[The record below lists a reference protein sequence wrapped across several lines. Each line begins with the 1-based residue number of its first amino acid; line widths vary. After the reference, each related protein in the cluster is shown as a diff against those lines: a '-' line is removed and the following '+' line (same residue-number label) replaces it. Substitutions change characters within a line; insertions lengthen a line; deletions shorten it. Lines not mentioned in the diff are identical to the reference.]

1 MQVLPLVIRS
11 CVYDFFIVTL
21 QQIVPFRFGMDKN
34 DNYYRQFKNELAQY
48 IMDTSQQWTTV
59 IKPKDKLLSVDF
71 KEIWQY
77 RDLMMLFV
85 KRNIITQY
93 KQTIL
98 GPLWYLIQPLM
109 TTIMYMVV
117 FGGIAKISTDGLPQP
132 LFYLAG
138 ISFWQYFS
146 DCLTKT
152 SNTFVNNAG
161 IFGKV
166 YFPRLITPLSDVISN
181 LVRFGIQFGLFLCV
195 YAYYMIFTDA
205 PIHTNW
211 YALLIPILVMM
222 LAGLSLGF
230 GILFSSMT
238 TKYRDLQ
245 LLLSFF
251 VSLWMYAT
259 PVIYPLS
266 TITNPKL
273 LLVMQLNPLT
283 GIVEFFKYGM
293 LGVGCHE
300 WWMLGYSFGF
310 MVVLLITGVVVFNK
324 VQRSFMDTV

>member
-1 MQVLPLVIRS
+1 MAETQE
-11 CVYDFFIVTL
+11 
-21 QQIVPFRFGMDKN
+21 K
-34 DNYYRQFKNELAQY
+34 
-48 IMDTSQQWTTV
+48 WTTE
-59 IKPKDKLLSVDF
+59 IRPKDKLLSVDF

-98 GPLWYLIQPLM
+98 GPLWYVIQPLM
-109 TTIMYMVV
+109 TTVMYMVV

-138 ISFWQYFS
+138 ISFWQYFA

-166 YFPRLITPLSDVISN
+166 YFPRLVTPLSDVISN
-181 LVRFGIQFGLFLCV
+181 LVRFGIQFALFLIV
-195 YAYYMIFTDA
+195 YLYYFIFTDA
-205 PIHTNW
+205 NIQPNL
-211 YALLIPILVMM
+211 YALLLPVLVVM
-222 LAGLSLGF
+222 LAGLALGF

-266 TITNPKL
+266 TITNEKL
-273 LLVMQLNPLT
+273 RLVMQLNPLT

-293 LGVGCHE
+293 LGVGNHE

-310 MVVLLITGVVVFNK
+310 MVVLLAIGIVVFNK
-324 VQRSFMDTV
+324 VQKSFMDTV

>member
-1 MQVLPLVIRS
+1 MHTCI
-11 CVYDFFIVTL
+11 FFIT
-21 QQIVPFRFGMDKN
+21 FAANFN
-34 DNYYRQFKNELAQY
+34 
-48 IMDTSQQWTTV
+48 TSMSAPEQNLPWTTE
-59 IKPKDKLLSVDF
+59 IKPKEKLLSVDF
-71 KEIWQY
+71 KEIWRY

-93 KQTIL
+93 KQTVL
-98 GPLWYLIQPLM
+98 GPLWFLIQPLM
-109 TTIMYMVV
+109 TTVMYMVV

-138 ISFWQYFS
+138 ISFWQYFA
-146 DCLTKT
+146 DCLNKT
-152 SNTFVNNAG
+152 SNTFVSNAG

-166 YFPRLITPLSDVISN
+166 YFPRLVTPLSDVISN
-181 LVRFGIQFGLFLCV
+181 LVRFGIQFGLFLLV
-195 YAYYMIFTDA
+195 YAYYAIFTDVQ
-205 PIHTNW
+205 IHTNW
-211 YALLIPILVMM
+211 YALMIPILVLM
-222 LAGLSLGF
+222 LAGLALGF

-245 LLLSFF
+245 LLLGFF

-266 TITNPKL
+266 TITNDTL
-273 LLVMQLNPLT
+273 RLVMQLNPLT

-293 LGVGCHE
+293 LGVGVHE

-310 MVVLLITGVVVFNK
+310 MVVLMAIGIVVFNK
-324 VQRSFMDTV
+324 VQKSFMDTV

>member
-1 MQVLPLVIRS
+1 MENQNLS
-11 CVYDFFIVTL
+11 
-21 QQIVPFRFGMDKN
+21 
-34 DNYYRQFKNELAQY
+34 
-48 IMDTSQQWTTV
+48 WTTE
-59 IKPKDKLLSVDF
+59 IKPKNKLLSIDF

-77 RDLMMLFV
+77 RDLMLLFV

-98 GPLWYLIQPLM
+98 GPLWYFIQPIM
-109 TTIMYMVV
+109 TTVMYMVV

-138 ISFWQYFS
+138 ISFWQYFA
-146 DCLTKT
+146 DCLNKT
-152 SNTFVNNAG
+152 SNTFVSNAS

-166 YFPRLITPLSDVISN
+166 YFPRLVTPLSDVISN
-181 LVRFGIQFGLFLCV
+181 LVRFAIQFVLFLIV
-195 YAYYMIFTDA
+195 YAYYAIFTDVQ
-205 PIHTNW
+205 IHTNW
-211 YALLIPILVMM
+211 YILLLPLLIVM
-222 LAGLSLGF
+222 LAGLALGF

-259 PVIYPLS
+259 PVIYPLY
-266 TITNPKL
+266 TITNDTLK
-273 LLVMQLNPLT
+273 LVMQLNPLT

-293 LGVGCHE
+293 LGVGCHD
-300 WWMLGYSFGF
+300 WWMLGYSFIF
-310 MVVLLITGVVVFNK
+310 MVVLLALGIVVFNK

>member
-1 MQVLPLVIRS
+1 M
-11 CVYDFFIVTL
+11 
-21 QQIVPFRFGMDKN
+21 
-34 DNYYRQFKNELAQY
+34 EH
-48 IMDTSQQWTTV
+48 WTTE
-59 IKPKDKLLSVDF
+59 IRPKTSLLDVDF
-71 KEIWQY
+71 GEIWRY
-77 RDLMMLFV
+77 RDLCLLFV
-85 KRNIITQY
+85 KRNVITQY
-93 KQTIL
+93 KQTVL
-98 GPLWYLIQPLM
+98 GPLWYLVQPVL
-109 TTIMYMVV
+109 TTAMYMIV

-138 ISFWQYFS
+138 ICLWQYFA
-146 DCLTKT
+146 DCLGRT
-152 SNTFVNNAG
+152 SNTFVDNAG

-166 YFPRLITPLSDVISN
+166 YFPRLVVPLANVISN
-181 LVRFGIQFGLFLCV
+181 LVRFSIQLLLFFLV
-195 YAYYMIFTDA
+195 YAYYLLFTDA
-205 PIHTNW
+205 AVAPNW
-211 YALLIPILVMM
+211 YALMLPVLVLM

-245 LLLSFF
+245 MLLSFF

-266 TITNPKL
+266 TITNPHLRL
-273 LLVMQLNPLT
+273 LMQCNPVT

-300 WWMLGYSFGF
+300 WWMLGYSAVF
-310 MVVLLITGVVVFNK
+310 MVVLLALGIIVFNK

>member
-1 MQVLPLVIRS
+1 MEQTQ
-11 CVYDFFIVTL
+11 D
-21 QQIVPFRFGMDKN
+21 
-34 DNYYRQFKNELAQY
+34 
-48 IMDTSQQWTTV
+48 WTTQ
-59 IKPKDKLLSVDF
+59 IKPKTSLLDIDF
-71 KEIWQY
+71 KEIWRY
-77 RDLMMLFV
+77 RDLMTLFV

-93 KQTIL
+93 KQTVL
-98 GPLWYLIQPLM
+98 GPLWYLVQPLM
-109 TTIMYMVV
+109 TTVMYMVV

-138 ISFWQYFS
+138 IAFWQYFA
-146 DCLTKT
+146 DCLNKT

-166 YFPRLITPLSDVISN
+166 YFPRLIVPISDVASN
-181 LVRFGIQFGLFLCV
+181 LVRFSIQFALFLCV
-195 YAYYMIFTDA
+195 YLYYVCFTDVT
-205 PIHTNW
+205 IGLNW
-211 YALLIPILVMM
+211 YALLLPLLIIME
-222 LAGLSLGF
+222 AGLALGF

-266 TITNPKL
+266 TITNEKL
-273 LLVMQLNPLT
+273 RLLMQLNPLT

-293 LGVGCHE
+293 LGTGCHE

-310 MVVLLITGVVVFNK
+310 MCMLLFVGIVIFNK

>member
-1 MQVLPLVIRS
+1 MPN
-11 CVYDFFIVTL
+11 FIL
-21 QQIVPFRFGMDKN
+21 MAEIQQG
-34 DNYYRQFKNELAQY
+34 
-48 IMDTSQQWTTV
+48 WTTE
-59 IKPKDKLLSVDF
+59 IRPKDSLLSVDF
-71 KEIWQY
+71 KEIWRY

-93 KQTIL
+93 KQTVL
-98 GPLWYLIQPLM
+98 GPLWFIIQPLM
-109 TTIMYMVV
+109 TTVMYMVV

-138 ISFWQYFS
+138 ISFWQYFA
-146 DCLTKT
+146 DCLNKT
-152 SNTFVNNAG
+152 SNTFVSNAG

-166 YFPRLITPLSDVISN
+166 YFPRLVTPLSDVISN
-181 LVRFGIQFGLFLCV
+181 LLRFGIQFGLFLVV
-195 YAYYMIFTDA
+195 YLYYVICTDVQ
-205 PIHTNW
+205 IHTNL
-211 YALLIPILVMM
+211 YALLLPVLVLM
-222 LAGLSLGF
+222 LAGLALGF

-245 LLLSFF
+245 LLLGFF

-266 TITNPKL
+266 TITNDTL
-273 LLVMQLNPLT
+273 RLVMQLNPLT

-293 LGVGCHE
+293 LGVGVHD

-310 MVVLLITGVVVFNK
+310 MVILLAIGIVVFNK
-324 VQRSFMDTV
+324 VQKSFMDTV

>member
-1 MQVLPLVIRS
+1 MQPNSVIMAE
-11 CVYDFFIVTL
+11 T
-21 QQIVPFRFGMDKN
+21 QEK
-34 DNYYRQFKNELAQY
+34 
-48 IMDTSQQWTTV
+48 WTTE
-59 IKPKDKLLSVDF
+59 IRPKDSLLSIDF
-71 KEIWQY
+71 KEIWRY

-98 GPLWYLIQPLM
+98 GPLWFVIQPLM
-109 TTIMYMVV
+109 TTVMYMVV

-138 ISFWQYFS
+138 ISFWQYFA

-152 SNTFVNNAG
+152 SNTFVSNAG
-161 IFGKV
+161 IFRKV
-166 YFPRLITPLSDVISN
+166 YFPRLVTPLSDVISN
-181 LVRFGIQFGLFLCV
+181 LVRFAIQFGLFLIV
-195 YAYYMIFTDA
+195 YLYYVIFTDA
-205 PIHTNW
+205 VIQPNL
-211 YALLIPILVMM
+211 YALLLPVLVAM
-222 LAGLSLGF
+222 LAGLALGF

-266 TITNPKL
+266 TITNEKL
-273 LLVMQLNPLT
+273 RLVMQLNPLT

-293 LGVGCHE
+293 LGVGNHD
-300 WWMLGYSFGF
+300 WWMLGYSLGF
-310 MVVLLITGVVVFNK
+310 MVVLLAVGIIVFNK
-324 VQRSFMDTV
+324 VQKSFMDTV

>member
-1 MQVLPLVIRS
+1 MENQNLS
-11 CVYDFFIVTL
+11 
-21 QQIVPFRFGMDKN
+21 
-34 DNYYRQFKNELAQY
+34 
-48 IMDTSQQWTTV
+48 WTTE
-59 IKPKDKLLSVDF
+59 IKPKNKLLSIDF

-77 RDLMMLFV
+77 RDLMLLFV

-98 GPLWYLIQPLM
+98 GPLWYFIQPIM
-109 TTIMYMVV
+109 TTVMYMVV

-138 ISFWQYFS
+138 ISFWQYFA
-146 DCLTKT
+146 DCLNKT
-152 SNTFVNNAG
+152 SNTFVSNAG

-166 YFPRLITPLSDVISN
+166 YFPRLVTPLSDVISN
-181 LVRFGIQFGLFLCV
+181 LVRFAIQFVLFLIV
-195 YAYYMIFTDA
+195 YAYYAIFTDVQ
-205 PIHTNW
+205 IHTNW
-211 YALLIPILVMM
+211 YILLLPLLIIM
-222 LAGLSLGF
+222 LAGLALGF

-266 TITNPKL
+266 TITNDTLK
-273 LLVMQLNPLT
+273 LVMQLNPLT

-293 LGVGCHE
+293 LGVGCHD
-300 WWMLGYSFGF
+300 WWMLGYSFIF
-310 MVVLLITGVVVFNK
+310 MVVLLALGIVVFNK

>member
-1 MQVLPLVIRS
+1 MPN
-11 CVYDFFIVTL
+11 FITMVEME
-21 QQIVPFRFGMDKN
+21 Q
-34 DNYYRQFKNELAQY
+34 A
-48 IMDTSQQWTTV
+48 WTTE
-59 IKPKDKLLSVDF
+59 IKPKEKLLSVDF
-71 KEIWQY
+71 KEIWRY

-93 KQTIL
+93 KQTVL
-98 GPLWYLIQPLM
+98 GPLWFLIQPLM
-109 TTIMYMVV
+109 TTVMYMVV

-138 ISFWQYFS
+138 ISFWQYFA
-146 DCLTKT
+146 DCLNKT
-152 SNTFVNNAG
+152 SNTFVSNAG

-166 YFPRLITPLSDVISN
+166 YFPRLVTPLSDVISN
-181 LVRFGIQFGLFLCV
+181 LLRFGIQFGLFLAV
-195 YAYYMIFTDA
+195 YAYYAIFTDVQ
-205 PIHTNW
+205 IHTNW
-211 YALLIPILVMM
+211 YALMLPILVMM
-222 LAGLSLGF
+222 LAGLALGF

-266 TITNPKL
+266 TITNPTL
-273 LLVMQLNPLT
+273 RLVMQLNPLT

-293 LGVGCHE
+293 LGVGVHE
-300 WWMLGYSFGF
+300 WWMLGYSFVF
-310 MVVLLITGVVVFNK
+310 MVVLMAIGIVVFNK
-324 VQRSFMDTV
+324 VQKSFMDTV

>member
-1 MQVLPLVIRS
+1 
-11 CVYDFFIVTL
+11 
-21 QQIVPFRFGMDKN
+21 
-34 DNYYRQFKNELAQY
+34 
-48 IMDTSQQWTTV
+48 MDTSQQWTIV

-310 MVVLLITGVVVFNK
+310 MVVLLIIGVVVFNK